1 MVQLNQQG
9 DKKNQNELF
18 LTGTSFDEKPIKI
31 NGSYPPQFS
40 MFYEIDTG
48 VCYIFDYENK
58 EWVTSDGASYIPE
71 GAATTFVVKV
81 IQDETTGEWKIYNNG
96 GTITTIQYDNEPTA
110 NSKNLVNS
118 GNLYTYIQNHSGGGG
133 STEGV
138 GRKNPDVTGAE
149 EFNQYGA
156 DYRAQGTYS
165 HAEGSSYAVGDYS
178 HAEGDN
184 SGAVGLSSHVEGH
197 SNTAQG
203 DYSHAEGWSTNALGI
218 YSHTEGKSTRITEG
232 NIGGHAEGLNTLVDG
247 NYAHAEGDYTK
258 ANGNNSHSEG
268 NGAIADGDNSHAGG
282 RFTHATNQN
291 QVAIGEFNEPKTD
304 TTQNY
309 RLGTIVEIGN
319 GTSSA
324 RSNIVEVY
332 YDKVN
337 INGDIYKNG
346 QPLFGGL
353 SFVKCTQAEYDA
365 IATPDPN
372 TVYIIVG

>member
-48 VCYIFDYENK
+48 VLYIFDYENK
-58 EWVTSDGASYIPE
+58 EWVPSNGASYIPE
-71 GAATTFVVKV
+71 GAATIFVVKV

-96 GTITTIQYDNEPTA
+96 GTITTIQYDNEPIA

-138 GRKNPDVTGAE
+138 GRKNPNVTGAE

-165 HAEGSSYAVGDYS
+165 HAEG
-178 HAEGDN
+178 
-184 SGAVGLSSHVEGH
+184 
-197 SNTAQG
+197 
-203 DYSHAEGWSTNALGI
+203 
-218 YSHTEGKSTRITEG
+218 
-232 NIGGHAEGLNTLVDG
+232 
-247 NYAHAEGDYTK
+247 
-258 ANGNNSHSEG
+258 

-282 RFTHATNQN
+282 MFTHATNQS
-291 QVAIGEFNEPKTD
+291 QVAIGEFNDPKTD
-304 TTQNY
+304 TTKDH

-319 GTSSA
+319 GTVSA

-332 YDKVN
+332 YDKIN

-346 QPLFGGL
+346 QPLFDGL

-365 IATPDPN
+365 IVTPDPN